1 MARPAIKKLTISEV
15 EYIAF
20 SLAKEL
26 MEYGEPIPPFDTRY
40 PDKLESCLQTPFQT
54 FNRKGLYQTFESK
67 AAILFYLLIKNHPF
81 QDGNKRV
88 AVVTLYYFLRSN
100 GRILKVKNFKLYEF
114 AKEVAA
120 SAGAMSSW
128 ANAAMS
134 SGVFNSSSLFW
145 YSAYVNM
152 LFFIGILIVGRQPNL
167 SRTHKQFCLTGP
179 LFSNPI
185 SSGNY

>member
-1 MARPAIKKLTISEV
+1 MARIAIHRLTLSEV

-40 PDKLESCLQTPFQT
+40 PDKLESCIQTPFQT

-67 AAILFYLLIKNHPF
+67 ASILFYLMIKNHPF
-81 QDGNKRV
+81 QNGNKRV

-100 GRILKVKNFKLYEF
+100 GRKLKAGNAKLYEF

-120 SAGAMSSW
+120 SES
-128 ANAAMS
+128 ANKDQVMAKIRS
-134 SGVFNSSSLFW
+134 
-145 YSAYVNM
+145 
-152 LFFIGILIVGRQPNL
+152 FIIQFSEKIIL
-167 SRTHKQFCLTGP
+167 T
-179 LFSNPI
+179 
-185 SSGNY
+185 